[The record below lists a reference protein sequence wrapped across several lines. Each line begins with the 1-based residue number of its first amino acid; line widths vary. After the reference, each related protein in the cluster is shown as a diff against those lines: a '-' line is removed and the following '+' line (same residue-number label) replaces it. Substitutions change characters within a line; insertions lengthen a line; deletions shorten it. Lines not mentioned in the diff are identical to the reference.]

1 MSGSRTF
8 NVNWD
13 FRLSNDAARSLRRM
27 GVRDQERINRALNE
41 MKREPLAGDV
51 APLRGGYQGTFRRRI
66 GRWRLIF
73 SLDLERRVI
82 DVYAVRRR
90 SSTTYR

>member
-1 MSGSRTF
+1 MTF
-8 NVNWD
+8 SVNWD

-27 GVRDQERINRALNE
+27 GMRDRERINRALND

-51 APLRGGYQGTFRRRI
+51 APLRGGYEGSLRRRVGPWGI
-66 GRWRLIF
+66 IF
-73 SLDLERRVI
+73 SLDLEHRVI
-82 DVYAVRRR
+82 DVYDIPRR